1 MAEKS
6 AKKKTKKPAKAET
19 SVLGSLPATRPTRL
33 GRERAATATGAST
46 RSQATTTAQATK
58 TRAATKPRA
67 AKPATPPPRPAP
79 PPPERDGR
87 RSGPPSGP
95 ELVTT
100 AVQAA
105 GELAQIGLTLTAR
118 ALRSAANKLPRP

>member
-6 AKKKTKKPAKAET
+6 AKKKTQKAAKSEPG
-19 SVLGSLPATRPTRL
+19 VLGSLPATRPSRL
-33 GRERAATATGAST
+33 GRERAATAST
-46 RSQATTTAQATK
+46 RSQAATTAQATK
-58 TRAATKPRA
+58 TRAAAKPRA
-67 AKPATPPPRPAP
+67 AKPTTPPPRSAP
-79 PPPERDGR
+79 PPPEPDGR

-105 GELAQIGLTLTAR
+105 GELAQIGLTLGAR
-118 ALRSAANKLPRP
+118 ALRSAASKLPRP

>member
-6 AKKKTKKPAKAET
+6 AKKKTKKPAKAEA
-19 SVLGSLPATRPTRL
+19 SVLGSLPATRASRL
-33 GRERAATATGAST
+33 GRERAAATGRPSE
-46 RSQATTTAQATK
+46 ATTTAQAAK
-58 TRAATKPRA
+58 TATATKPA
-67 AKPATPPPRPAP
+67 ASKPAASSPPRRPTP